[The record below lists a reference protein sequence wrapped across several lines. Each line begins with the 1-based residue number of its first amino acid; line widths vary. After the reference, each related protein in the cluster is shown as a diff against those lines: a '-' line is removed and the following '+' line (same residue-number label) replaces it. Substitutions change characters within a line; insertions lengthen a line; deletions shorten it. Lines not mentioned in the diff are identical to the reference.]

1 MAKKRKKPAPRKKP
15 VLKRRLP
22 PPPPPVPADQRAF
35 EQARAAFQS
44 GALGEASALA
54 ARAADLN
61 PHRADILTLLAA
73 CWLKRGDQTRAL
85 EHAQRAT
92 ELDPV
97 NPTWWNGLGW
107 LYLQMRRFDDAKTA
121 YLRAISADPNL
132 ADAYYNLGKA
142 ELALGEAHAAAD
154 HLVQALTLRKE
165 LAADARRDFAALS
178 THPSLTEWFPP
189 PAPEKPAKGK
199 KKKPKKGKA
208 KKTKRRR

>member
-1 MAKKRKKPAPRKKP
+1 MAKKKKTAPKKKTA
-15 VLKRRLP
+15 LKRRLP
-22 PPPPPVPADQRAF
+22 PAPPSVPADQRAF
-35 EQARAAFQS
+35 EQARTAFQA
-44 GALGEASALA
+44 GNLGEASALA

-61 PHRADILTLLAA
+61 PRRADILTLLAA

-92 ELDPV
+92 ELDPG

-107 LYLQMRRFDDAKTA
+107 LYLQVRRFDDAKTA

-142 ELALGEAHAAAD
+142 ELALGETHAAAD

-165 LAADARRDFAALS
+165 LEADARRDFAALS

-189 PAPEKPAKGK
+189 PEPEKPAKGK
-199 KKKPKKGKA
+199 KKPAKGKKKAA
-208 KKTKRRR
+208 KKRR